1 MPGLAAATRRQTR
14 ARVPETLPEVVREEA
29 IEDGVDGGVGV
40 LQAAGGQDQD
50 HRARGGHQVYK
61 HGAMIQDDPAS
72 ILHTLRPEHDDHLCS
87 PVREPAEEVDGE
99 DGEDESGHLD
109 HHISW
114 AL

>member
-72 ILHTLRPEHDDHLCS
+72 IPHS
-87 PVREPAEEVDGE
+87 
-99 DGEDESGHLD
+99 
-109 HHISW
+109 HIP
-114 AL
+114 